1 MIIAGTQLGPYK
13 ISSAIGAGGMGEVYR
28 AHDGRLNREVAVKVL
43 PEYFASN
50 PERLR
55 RFEQEARAAAALNH
69 PNILA
74 VYDVGTNNG
83 SPYLVTELLEGES
96 LRNAL
101 RHGAMPVRK
110 AVDIAAQ
117 VARGLAAAHQ
127 RGIIHRDL
135 KPENLFFTKDGR
147 AKILD
152 FGLAKM
158 APVSAAVVGQ
168 MSTATFESESGTM
181 LGTVGY
187 ISPEQ
192 VRGREADHRSD
203 IFAFGVVVYEL
214 LTGNRAFARDS
225 SAETLSAILKEEPSP
240 ISQFAPAAPPALQ
253 RVVQRCLEKQPE
265 QRFQS
270 ASDLAFALEALSDS
284 DIVPIASHNIPGS
297 RRVWIATAIAVLLLA
312 TAITIAF
319 IAARPA
325 AVPTVSNFVQLTR
338 DGGMKD
344 IIGTDGSR
352 LYLYLFND
360 GRKLAEISVSGGE
373 LRPMSALPSPNMF
386 AWTLSPDG
394 TKFLVVDGK
403 GNPPNGPFWSV
414 PVLGG
419 SARRLGGSEG
429 QDAAWSP
436 DGLSLAYTDGPDL
449 FVATGDG
456 TSPRK
461 LASLNSTHF
470 LDAPNWSPDG
480 ARLSFRESSGAGPAR
495 LWEVAVDGKGLHQ
508 LLPESFPY
516 PVLTSGSGWSPDGK
530 YFLFITDGQIW
541 AIPRSGG
548 LFRKPSPIRLT
559 STPLSLRDTIFS
571 KDGTKVFVVGY
582 DRRGQLERY
591 DFSSRQFQPFLG
603 GISAEFVTFSRDGQ
617 WAAYVSY
624 PEGTLWRSRVDGSER
639 MQLTYPSGQI
649 ILPRWS
655 PDGKKIAFGEVF
667 IDRPWRVFSI
677 STEGGSPEPLI
688 PNDPHSQSDPDW
700 SPDGS
705 RILFGGS
712 AFDSDSDLRIL
723 DLKTHQV
730 EIIPESQHLFSPR
743 WSPDGRYIAALSMNA
758 ARLLLFDFQTQRWSQ
773 IGNGDLL
780 GWIEWSNDGQYLVYA
795 DQSQGVLR
803 RLRMRDRKAELLVD
817 FANFRTTG
825 YWNFSMT
832 LAPDGSPLLL
842 RNIGTQDVYS
852 IDWREP

>member
-1 MIIAGTQLGPYK
+1 
-13 ISSAIGAGGMGEVYR
+13 MGEVYR
-28 AHDGRLNREVAVKVL
+28 AHDARLNRQVAIKVL

-50 PERLR
+50 PDRLR

-74 VYDVGTNNG
+74 VYDVGSNYG

-96 LRNAL
+96 LRSAL

-110 AVDIAAQ
+110 GVDIAVQ

-127 RGIIHRDL
+127 KGIIHRDL
-135 KPENLFFTKDGR
+135 KPENLFLTKDGR

-158 APVSAAVVGQ
+158 APISAAAVGQ
-168 MSTATFESESGTM
+168 MSTATVQSDAGMM

-192 VRGREADHRSD
+192 LRGTEADNRSD

-214 LTGNRAFARDS
+214 LTGKRAFAKDS

-240 ISQFAPAAPPALQ
+240 ISQFVPTAPPGLQ

-284 DIVPIASHNIPGS
+284 EIVPIAASSNMPGS
-297 RRVWIATAIAVLLLA
+297 RRVWIATAIAAVLLLA

-319 IAARPA
+319 IAARPP
-325 AVPTVSNFVQLTR
+325 AVPTLSNFVQLTR
-338 DGGMKD
+338 DGGTKG

-352 LYLYLFND
+352 LYLYLDNV
-360 GRKLAEISVSGGE
+360 GQKLAEMSVSGGE
-373 LRPMSALPSPNMF
+373 LRQMSAMPSPNMF
-386 AWTLSPDG
+386 ALTLSPDG

-403 GNPPNGPFWSV
+403 GNPPNGSFWSV

-419 SARRLGGSEG
+419 SARRLGESKG

-436 DGLSLAYTDGPDL
+436 DGLSLAYVDGADL
-449 FVATGDG
+449 FVATADG

-461 LASLNSTHF
+461 LASLDSTHS
-470 LDAPNWSPDG
+470 LETPIWSPDG
-480 ARLSFRESSGAGPAR
+480 ARLRFKELSGAGPSR
-495 LWEVAVDGKGLHQ
+495 LWEIGVDGTGLHQ
-508 LLPESFPY
+508 LLLDSFPY
-516 PVLTSGSGWSPDGK
+516 PLFNWGSGWTPDGK
-530 YFLFITDGQIW
+530 YFFFTADGQIW
-541 AIPRSGG
+541 ALPRSRG
-548 LFRKPSPIRLT
+548 LFSKTSPVRLT

-582 DRRGQLERY
+582 DRRGQLVRY
-591 DFSSRQFQPFLG
+591 DVSSRTFQPFLG

-617 WAAYVSY
+617 WVAYVSY
-624 PEGTLWRSRVDGSER
+624 PEGTLWRSRVDGSDR

-655 PDGKKIAFGEVF
+655 PDGKKIAFGEGF

-677 STEGGSPEPLI
+677 STEGGSPEPLM
-688 PNDPHSQSDPDW
+688 PGNPHSQSDPNW
-700 SPDGS
+700 SPDGN
-705 RILFGGS
+705 RIVVGGS

-730 EIIPESQHLFSPR
+730 QTIPESQHLFSPR
-743 WSPDGRYIAALSMNA
+743 WSPDGRYIAALSVNA
-758 ARLLLFDFQTQRWSQ
+758 ARLLLFDFRTQRWSE
-773 IGNGDLL
+773 IGNGNLL
-780 GWIEWSNDGQYLVYA
+780 GWIEWSNDGQYLTYA
-795 DQSQGVLR
+795 DQSRSVLR
-803 RLRMRDRKAELLVD
+803 RLRMRDRKDELLVD
-817 FANFRTTG
+817 LTNFRSTG
-825 YWNFSMT
+825 YWSFSMT

-842 RNIGTQDVYS
+842 RNIGTRDVYS